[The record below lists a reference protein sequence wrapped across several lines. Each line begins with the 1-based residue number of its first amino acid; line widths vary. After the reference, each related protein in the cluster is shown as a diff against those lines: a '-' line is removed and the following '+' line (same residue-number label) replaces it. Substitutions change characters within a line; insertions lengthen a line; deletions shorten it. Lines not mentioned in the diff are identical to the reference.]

1 MRITDKVF
9 VVTGAGNGM
18 GREVALGLH
27 RRGAHVAAVDL
38 DQVGLAETAERAR
51 GTGTRLS
58 THVLNITD
66 RDAVAALPAQ
76 VLDLHGQVDGLVN
89 IAGIAQRFA
98 LFADLGDDDLD
109 RVMAVNVTG
118 TIQMCRAFLPLLLT
132 RPEANITNM
141 SSLSALVPFASQVLY
156 SASKAAVQQF
166 SEGLDAELADT
177 NVHVVTLF
185 PGNVSTNLAQNS
197 GVEMLDAGGRRALVT
212 TPEAAGKK
220 IVAGI
225 AKDRYRVIIGADAR
239 LLYTLSRLAPRRTA
253 RLVAKQ
259 IKSVL

>member
-1 MRITDKVF
+1 MRIRDNVF

-18 GREVALGLH
+18 GREVALRLA
-27 RRGAHVAAVDL
+27 REGAHVAAVDL
-38 DQVGLAETAERAR
+38 DEVGLAGTVERAR
-51 GTGTRLS
+51 GTGVRMS
-58 THVLNITD
+58 THVVNITD
-66 RDAVAALPAQ
+66 RDAVAELPAR
-76 VLDLHGQVDGLVN
+76 VLDSHGQVDGLVN

-98 LFADLGDDDLD
+98 LFGDLDAEQID
-109 RVMAVNVTG
+109 RVMSVNFLG
-118 TIQMCRAFLPLLLT
+118 TVQMVRAFLPILRR

-177 NVHVVTLF
+177 NIHVVTIF
-185 PGNVSTNLAQNS
+185 PGQVSTNLAQNS
-197 GVEMLDAGGRRALVT
+197 GVEMLDAGGKSAPVT
-212 TPEAAGKK
+212 TPEAAGRR

-225 AKDRYRVIIGADAR
+225 AKDRYRVIIGTDAR
-239 LLYTLSRLAPRRTA
+239 ALYALSRIAPRRTA
-253 RLVAKQ
+253 RMVAKQ